1 MAFDNLI
8 FFCVC
13 VELLGVAS
21 KPGELFGSAH
31 EGQGHRDRDQLL
43 LPEADS
49 RLERVMPIKL
59 HKNSLSPPVIPTGF
73 V

>member
-8 FFCVC
+8 FFFFFFC

-43 LPEADS
+43 TFEADS
-49 RLERVMPIKL
+49 RLPIKL
-59 HKNSLSPPVIPTGF
+59 HKNSLSLPVIPTGF